1 MAGFEGAADDEK
13 APFVLLICF
22 QAPDLHSLCYYDSD
36 SASHHYEMVLKM
48 VSSKRTEIGIDGSE
62 HELLLEFGPQ
72 RPGADG
78 VGVVDLL

>member
-1 MAGFEGAADDEK
+1 
-13 APFVLLICF
+13 
-22 QAPDLHSLCYYDSD
+22 
-36 SASHHYEMVLKM
+36 MVLKM

-72 RPGADG
+72 RPGCADG

>member
-1 MAGFEGAADDEK
+1 
-13 APFVLLICF
+13 
-22 QAPDLHSLCYYDSD
+22 
-36 SASHHYEMVLKM
+36 MVLKM